1 MKFRC
6 ERDDLLESVLFT
18 TRAISN
24 RATLPVLSGLRV
36 EATESGEVRVAATDL
51 ELTIETSFKAGVD
64 EPGKVIVP
72 GRLFGEMS
80 RSLAAGQV
88 SLMTGEGEVE
98 IGSGRGQ
105 FRVKSLASDDYP
117 ALPGEDGAGAPD
129 AIRIELTGPELATAL
144 AQVVKSASPD
154 ESRQVLTGVL
164 WEIGA
169 DKLTL
174 AATDS
179 YRLAV
184 RDLPV
189 AGGPAET
196 RKVILPARALS
207 ELARVLQSGAGASLV
222 AEVRENL
229 ISFRLAPGEQQGSG
243 AGESVISSRFIEG
256 EFPNYR
262 QLLPS
267 GYTNKLTVD
276 RDALLEVVHRVGLL
290 AQNNLPVKLQLGA
303 ELEVSAHTPDVGE
316 GQEVLDASYEGEP
329 LVIAFNP
336 QFLHDGGSVIQQS
349 TLRLEAGDG
358 LKPAI
363 LKGEGDESFTYLL
376 MPVRLS

>member
-6 ERDDLLESVLFT
+6 ERDDLLESVLFA

-36 EATESGEVRVAATDL
+36 EATDGGEVRVAATDL

-72 GRLFGEMS
+72 GRLFGEMA
-80 RSLAAGQV
+80 RSLGAGQV

-117 ALPGEDGAGAPD
+117 ALPGEDGAGGGE
-129 AIRIELTGPELATAL
+129 AISVKLTGAELATAL

-164 WEIGA
+164 WEIGS

-189 AGGPAET
+189 AGGPDET

-316 GQEVLDASYEGEP
+316 GQEVLDATYEGDP

-336 QFLHDGGSVIQQS
+336 QFLHDGGSAIQQAS
-349 TLRLEAGDG
+349 LRLEAGDG

>member
-6 ERDDLLESVLFT
+6 ERDDLLESVLFA

-36 EATESGEVRVAATDL
+36 ESTEEGEVRVAATDL
-51 ELTIETSFKAGVD
+51 ELTIETVFKAGVD
-64 EPGKVIVP
+64 EPGRVIVP

-80 RSLAAGQV
+80 RSLSAGQV
-88 SLMTGEGEVE
+88 SVMAGDGEVE

-105 FRVKSLASDDYP
+105 FRVKSLATDDYP
-117 ALPGEDGAGAPD
+117 ALPGTDASADESVTRIQIDAGA
-129 AIRIELTGPELATAL
+129 LATAL
-144 AQVVKSASPD
+144 AQVVKSASSD

-164 WEIGA
+164 WEI
-169 DKLTL
+169 DSDSLTL

-184 RDLPV
+184 REV
-189 AGGPAET
+189 AVSGGPSET

-207 ELARVLQSGAGASLV
+207 ELARVLQGAPAGSIT
-222 AEVRENL
+222 AEVRDNL
-229 ISFRLAPGEQQGSG
+229 ISFRIPSAAEGSG

-262 QLLPS
+262 QLLPQ
-267 GYTNKLTVD
+267 GYANKLTVD
-276 RDALLEVVHRVGLL
+276 REALLEVVRRVGLL
-290 AQNNLPVKLQLGA
+290 AQNNLPVKLQLGS
-303 ELEVSAHTPDVGE
+303 ELEISAHTPDVGE
-316 GQEVLDASYEGEP
+316 GQEVLDATYEGDSM
-329 LVIAFNP
+329 VIAFNP
-336 QFLHDGGSVIQQS
+336 QFLNDGATAIQQANI
-349 TLRLEAGDG
+349 TLEAGDG
-358 LKPAI
+358 LKPA
-363 LKGEGDESFTYLL
+363 LLRGEGDQGFTYLL